1 MDYDSGDILI
11 SNIDLNQKNQE
22 KIIKYAL
29 TQKNY
34 SSLMT
39 DILTIGIDAMK
50 EYLDNNPK
58 IMNKILYELKS
69 KKLLIKVF
77 NKKYDENIN
86 NKLKKK
92 ILSKIYLKIIYDY
105 L

>member
-11 SNIDLNQKNQE
+11 SNIDLNQNNQE

-34 SSLMT
+34 SSLIS

-50 EYLDNNPK
+50 GYLDNNPQ
-58 IMNKILYELKS
+58 IMNKILYDIKS
-69 KKLLIKVF
+69 MKLLIKVF
-77 NKKYDENIN
+77 NNKYEENIN

-92 ILSKIYLKIIYDY
+92 ILTKIYLKIM
-105 L
+105 